1 MVMKTRRLTFLLSIL
16 LLLFLTG
23 SASVAARPTVL
34 KIGSPTPKGSS
45 WDNALRRLAV
55 EWNEITDGQ
64 VQIHIFSGGIAGE
77 ESDVI
82 RKMRFNS
89 LQGAVL
95 TSLGLNQI
103 YPDTLVMSLPFLMHS
118 EEEFQHVFSELE
130 DRLREDIEEQGY
142 KVVAWTSVGWLYFFS
157 REKVVYPDDMRRLKL
172 GTTDSDVAIAQAL
185 KALDF
190 NAIPVGLTEMLTSLN
205 SGMIDACYTVRT
217 GAAAYQWFGI
227 ANHMTDLPMSPVL
240 AGIVISKR
248 AWDRIPDQYKEDMI
262 DAAEKVAR
270 TLSRETEALE
280 NEAMRIMLEN
290 GLIVHD
296 VPTSAKEQWHT
307 EFRSGIEMIKG
318 NSFSVDIYERVKE
331 ILQDYRR

>member
-1 MVMKTRRLTFLLSIL
+1 MKTRRLVFALSL
-16 LLLFLTG
+16 LLLVCLAGTV
-23 SASVAARPTVL
+23 SVSARPTVL

-55 EWNEITDGQ
+55 EWNEITDGE
-64 VQIHIFSGGIAGE
+64 VRIHIFSGGIAGE
-77 ESDVI
+77 EADVI

-103 YPDTLVMSLPFLMHS
+103 YRDTLVMSLPFLLHS
-118 EEEFQHVFSELE
+118 EEEFRYVFSRLE
-130 DRLREDIEEQGY
+130 DRLRKDIEKQGF
-142 KVVAWTSVGWLYFFS
+142 KVVAWTSVGWMYFFA

-190 NAIPVGLTEMLTSLN
+190 NAIPIGLNEVLTSLN

-227 ANHMTDLPMSPVL
+227 ANHMTDLPMAPVL

-248 AWDRIPDQYKEDMI
+248 VWDRIPDMYKEDMI
-262 DAAEKVAR
+262 EAAEKVAV

-280 NEAMRIMLEN
+280 KEAMRIMLEN

-296 VPTSAKEQWHT
+296 VPPSAEKQWQT
-307 EFRSGIEMIKG
+307 EFSRGIEMIKG
-318 NSFSVDIYERVKE
+318 DSFSVDIYEQVKE
-331 ILQDYRR
+331 LIEDYRR